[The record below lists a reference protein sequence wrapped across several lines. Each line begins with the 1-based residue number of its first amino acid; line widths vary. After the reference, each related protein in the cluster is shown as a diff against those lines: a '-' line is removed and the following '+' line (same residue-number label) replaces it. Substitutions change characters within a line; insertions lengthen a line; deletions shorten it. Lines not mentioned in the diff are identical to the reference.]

1 MRGVKQN
8 DAMNVIVLGTFLLV
22 AVVGCASTD
31 PISRFATKPLE
42 HTKLYMV
49 GLPPTATPEQ
59 VVREFLPS
67 DPKYQVVE
75 VRTVHLGG
83 RLPSTAVLVDIQ
95 GQGKKILLVNYYG
108 EDRGGW
114 WVHIYGAN

>member
-1 MRGVKQN
+1 MVKQN
-8 DAMNVIVLGTFLLV
+8 DAMNVIVLGTLLLV

-31 PISRFATKPLE
+31 PISRFAARPPE
-42 HTKLYMV
+42 QSTKLYTFA
-49 GLPPTATPEQ
+49 LPPTATSEQ
-59 VVREFLPS
+59 VVREFLPA

-83 RLPSTAVLVDIQ
+83 RLPCTAVLVDIQ
-95 GQGKKILLVNYYG
+95 GPGKEMLLLNYYG

-114 WVHIYGAN
+114 WIH